1 MAEKQEYGG
10 DEIKI
15 LEGLDPVRKRP
26 GMYIGSTSASGL
38 HHLVWEI
45 VDNAVDEALAGFCT
59 KILVTVHPDN
69 SVTVV
74 DNGRGIP
81 VDEHPVKKIPTLEVV
96 LTILHAGGKF
106 DNSAY
111 KVSGGLHGVGS
122 SVVNAL
128 SKKMIAQVKRDGNV
142 YEMQFERGK
151 TTQKMKVVGASEDT
165 GTAITFWPDDEI
177 FETTVYD
184 YDTLH
189 DRLQEM
195 AFLNRG
201 LTIVLTDERERT
213 PRVEE
218 FCYQGGI
225 IDFVK
230 FLNQGEEVDA
240 GLKEPIYLSGENSTD
255 DAAKRAEVEVAV
267 QWNTSYS
274 EHVMSFANNIY
285 TPDGGMHMEGFRTA
299 LTRVIND
306 YARKQNILKEKEA
319 NLTGNDIREGLTA
332 VISVKLG
339 DPQFEGQTK
348 AKLGSSFI
356 RPLVMKIVSD
366 GLAEYL
372 EEHPKQARTIVNK
385 AMQASKART
394 AASKAREATR
404 RKSLLETAHLPGKLA
419 DCSVR
424 DAELT
429 ELFIVEGDSAGGS
442 AKDGRRRDIQAILPL
457 RGKILNVERVGDH
470 RAFSSDTIQS
480 LITAIGTG
488 VTGAG
493 GEGGDF
499 DLSKARYHKIIIMTD
514 ADVDGAHIRILLLT
528 FFYKYMRPLIDAG
541 YVYSACPPIFGIKV
555 RKKIY
560 YVYPNGREP
569 EEEILKR
576 KIRELGFSAD
586 DDDDPQDTGEN
597 GKGKKKKRPYT
608 VQRYKGLGEMD
619 PKQLASTTMDP
630 RTRILQRVTIDDASM
645 ADKAVR
651 ELMGNQVEYRRE
663 YIERHAHDAR
673 FLDA

>member
-230 FLNQGEEVDA
+230 FLNTGEEVDA
-240 GLKEPIYLSGENSTD
+240 GLKEPIYLSGENNTD

-470 RAFSSDTIQS
+470 RAFSSDTIQA

-488 VTGAG
+488 VTNASGD
-493 GEGGDF
+493 GGDF
-499 DLSKARYHKIIIMTD
+499 DISKARYHKIIIMTD

-541 YVYSACPPIFGIKV
+541 YVYVACPPIFGIKV
-555 RKKIY
+555 RNKIH
-560 YVYPNGREP
+560 YVYPNGRQP
-569 EEEILKR
+569 EDEILRDTIQSLGLNPDDNDEDGKAKDGKITKKR
-576 KIRELGFSAD
+576 KG
-586 DDDDPQDTGEN
+586 
-597 GKGKKKKRPYT
+597 YT

-630 RTRILQRVTIDDASM
+630 KTRILQRVSIEDAVV
-645 ADKAVR
+645 ADRAVR
-651 ELMGNQVEYRRE
+651 ELMGSEVGYRRE
-663 YIERHAHDAR
+663 YIEKHAHDAR